1 MPFWNKTKMNR
12 YLIDAN
18 VLIAATV
25 STHVFQDKTQR
36 WLQDVRSVLLC
47 PVVEGS
53 LFRYV
58 IRGGGDVDFATAL
71 LRNFTNRAEVVRI
84 PDDLH
89 YDEARWEGVTGH
101 RQVTDVYL
109 TELARRYGALLAT
122 LDQGI
127 ARMRPKD
134 CFLIQ

>member
-1 MPFWNKTKMNR
+1 MNR

-18 VLIAATV
+18 VLIAVTV
-25 STHVFQDKTQR
+25 ATHVFQDKTQR
-36 WLQDVRSVLLC
+36 WLEGVHSVLLC

-58 IRGGGDVDFATAL
+58 IRGGGDVVFATAL
-71 LRNFTNRAEVVRI
+71 LGDFNHRSEVVRI

-89 YDEARWEGVTGH
+89 YDEAQWEGVSGH

-109 TELARRYGALLAT
+109 VELARRYGALLAT

-127 ARMRPKD
+127 ARIRPND